1 MKPRSLC
8 FVFAGSKGVELV
20 RAYPEVLSKKEVSQI
35 ITKCIPYS
43 AKGGEFEEI
52 KVDNSYIACY
62 VFTMDIYLKEK
73 LCALA
78 IVFDSPDYK
87 TSTVRDFFVESLADL
102 YDKKLLDFE
111 NIANILPDLYKKLLT
126 YFYKFE
132 VSSTVSIEINV
143 PEKKTEELEKD
154 DVETIVED
162 VWDDEMDDEE
172 EDDEDIVEIQF
183 ED

>member
-20 RAYPEVLSKKEVSQI
+20 RAYPEVLAKKEI
-35 ITKCIPYS
+35 KRLITKCIPYS

-52 KVDNSYIACY
+52 QVDDSHIACY
-62 VFTMDIYLKEK
+62 VFTMDVYLKEK

-78 IVFDSPDYK
+78 IVFNSAEYK
-87 TSTVRDFFVESLADL
+87 KDIVRDFFIETLADL
-102 YDKKLLDFE
+102 YDKKILDFE
-111 NIANILPDLYKKLLT
+111 NLANQLPNLYKKLLT

-132 VSSTVSIEINV
+132 VSSTVSIEIDV
-143 PEKKTEELEKD
+143 LEKSKGPVKD
-154 DVETIVED
+154 DVEIIVED
-162 VWDDEMDDEE
+162 VWNGDMDDEVE
-172 EDDEDIVEIQF
+172 EDEAIDVQF

>member
-20 RAYPEVLSKKEVSQI
+20 RAYPEVFSKKEANRL

-43 AKGGEFEEI
+43 AKGGEFEQI
-52 KVDNSYIACY
+52 NVDNSHIACY
-62 VFTMDIYLKEK
+62 VFTMDVYLKEK

-87 TSTVRDFFVESLADL
+87 KDVIKDFFVETLADL
-102 YDKKLLDFE
+102 YDQKLLDFE
-111 NIANILPDLYKKLLT
+111 NLANLLPDIYKKLLT
-126 YFYKFE
+126 YFYRFE

-143 PEKKTEELEKD
+143 PEKKKGPVKD
-154 DVETIVED
+154 DVEIIVED
-162 VWDDEMDDEE
+162 VWDGDRDDEVVE
-172 EDDEDIVEIQF
+172 EVVEV
-183 ED
+183 EVDG

>member
-8 FVFAGSKGVELV
+8 FVFAGTKGIELV
-20 RAYPEVLSKKEVSQI
+20 RAYPEVLSKKEINQL

-43 AKGGEFEEI
+43 AKGGEFELI
-52 KVDNSYIACY
+52 QVNDNHIACY
-62 VFTMDIYLKEK
+62 VFTMDVFLKEK

-78 IVFDSPDYK
+78 IVFDSEDYK
-87 TSTVRDFFVESLADL
+87 KEIVREFFVETLADL

-143 PEKKTEELEKD
+143 PEKKKGPVKD
-154 DVETIVED
+154 DVEIIVED
-162 VWDDEMDDEE
+162 VWDGDMDDEVE
-172 EDDEDIVEIQF
+172 EEEETVEVQF